1 MATGLYAAR
10 NLIGTEKYDI
20 WQVNVDGEYHE
31 EVQSNQ

>member
-10 NLIGTEKYDI
+10 NLIGIGEFDI

-31 EVQSNQ
+31 EDSSNN